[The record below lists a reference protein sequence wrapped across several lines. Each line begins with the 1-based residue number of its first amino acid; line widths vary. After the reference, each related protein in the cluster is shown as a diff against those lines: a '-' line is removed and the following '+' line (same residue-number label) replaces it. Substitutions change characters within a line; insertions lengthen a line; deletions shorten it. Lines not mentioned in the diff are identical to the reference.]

1 MSMYSSLGRKY
12 SIQNFLTKITLA
24 LILLFCIQLPQ
35 VQAQLKSPDEFLG
48 HQVGSAFS
56 YHHELLGY
64 AKHIADNSPRAV
76 YKSYGESY
84 EGRELGIL
92 VFASEK
98 NQQRLEEIRLNNL
111 KITGLENGEANLA
124 DAPAIVWLS
133 YNVHGN
139 EASCSEAA
147 MLAMKALADENNAET
162 TKWLENTVVI
172 IDPAL
177 NPDGRE
183 RYVFNY
189 NQLLG
194 RFPNADPSAREH
206 RSNWPSG
213 RTNHYY
219 FDLNR
224 DWAWQT
230 QVESQQRAVIYQE
243 WMPHVHADYHEM
255 GYNSPYYFAP
265 AAEPFHMAITDWQ
278 KEFQTTI
285 GKNHARHFEKEG
297 WLYYTGQ
304 VFDLFYPS
312 YGDTW
317 PTFNGAIGMT
327 YEQGGIGAGLQVVTM
342 MGDTLTLNART
353 AHHLTTSLSTIEATS
368 ENATQVVNEFTNYF
382 KKSVEGT
389 LFEYKAYGIKAT
401 SNSDNLKRLLSY
413 LDKQKISYSSPKSAR
428 KTDGYNFKNGKNE
441 KVDIEI
447 TDIVI
452 PVNQPKGV
460 LVRVLFEPNAVLT
473 DSLTYDIT
481 AWQSHY
487 IYGLDGYAVKNTID
501 LVGKEAFVKQ
511 QEKWTK
517 APKLTTEP
525 IYAYVSDW
533 NSLED
538 AKFLSELLQHNIKV
552 KYSDAPF
559 TLKGQK
565 FKAGALIVTKADNEK
580 NVAFGNI
587 YEKLA
592 KKYDRFYLATDTGFS
607 EEGADLGSNNVRYL
621 AKKKVLLLADN
632 DISQYNLGEI
642 WHFFDQEIGYP
653 ATIAEASRLGRLN
666 LSNYDVLVL
675 GEGYYRDL
683 LEGKLDRIKEWVRGG
698 GTLIALGSANNFLA
712 GKEGFDLMRKS
723 MSEDN
728 DKEKAKNMDYDTF
741 AERERQAISNVI
753 NGAVYPVSLDNSHP
767 LAYGLES
774 QYFTLKLEN
783 DHFAPSEYLWNVGVI
798 QNDQQRTGFS
808 GAKGK
813 KGIENSLS
821 FGVQEMGAG
830 KVVYLIDNVLYRAF
844 WVNGKLLVANAVF
857 FD

>member
-1 MSMYSSLGRKY
+1 MQSKNDGKKRCVNLMTFTFAL
-12 SIQNFLTKITLA
+12 FLVSCL
-24 LILLFCIQLPQ
+24 QLSTVFGQ
-35 VQAQLKSPDEFLG
+35 VQSPKDYLG
-48 HQVGSAFS
+48 HEIGDSFS
-56 YHHELLGY
+56 YHHQLVGY
-64 AKHIADNSPRAV
+64 AKHIAASSNRA
-76 YKSYGESY
+76 SFQEYGSSY
-84 EGRELGIL
+84 EGREMGVLI
-92 VFASEK
+92 FASEE
-98 NQQRLEEIRLNNL
+98 NQKRLKEIQANNL
-111 KITGLENGEANLA
+111 KITGLAEGEASLEN
-124 DAPAIVWLS
+124 APAIVWLS

-147 MLAMKALADENNAET
+147 MLAMQALADEGNAET

-230 QVESQQRAVIYQE
+230 QVESQQRVAIYQE

-278 KEFQTTI
+278 KEFQITI
-285 GKNHARHFEKEG
+285 GKNHAKHFEKEG

-327 YEQGGIGAGLQVVTM
+327 YEQGGIGAGLKVVTM
-342 MGDTLTLNART
+342 LGDTLTLNART

-368 ENATQVVNEFTNYF
+368 LNASKVVGEFANYF
-382 KKSVEGT
+382 KKSNTAET
-389 LFEYKAYGIKAT
+389 SEYKAYGIKA
-401 SNSDNLKRLLSY
+401 DNNADNVKRLLSY
-413 LDKQKISYSSPKSAR
+413 LDKQKIIYSSPKSE
-428 KTDGYNFKNGKNE
+428 KKLDGYNFKNGKIE
-441 KVDIEI
+441 KVQVERSDII
-447 TDIVI
+447 I

-460 LVRVLFEPNAVLT
+460 LVRVLFEPDAELT

-487 IYGLDGYAVKNTID
+487 IYGLDGYALKNTVD
-501 LVGKEAFVKQ
+501 LVDANKFENEVA
-511 QEKWTK
+511 
-517 APKLTTEP
+517 KLFKKEP
-525 IYAYVSDW
+525 IKTAESVYAYISHW
-533 NSLED
+533 TSLED
-538 AKFLSELLQHNIKV
+538 ARFLGELLQHNIKV
-552 KYSDAPF
+552 KYADAPF
-559 TLKGQK
+559 TLKGQQ
-565 FKAGALIVTKADNEK
+565 FKEGSLIVTKADNEK
-580 NVAFGNI
+580 LPDFGKT
-587 YEKLA
+587 YEMLA
-592 KKYDRFYLATDTGFS
+592 AKYQRFYLASETGFT
-607 EEGADLGSNNVRYL
+607 EQGADLGSNNVHYL
-621 AKKKVLLLADN
+621 SKKKVLILADS

-653 ATIAEASRLGRLN
+653 STIAEASRLGRLN
-666 LSNYDVLVL
+666 LANYDVLIL
-675 GEGYYRDL
+675 AEGYYRDL
-683 LEGKLDRIKEWVRGG
+683 LDGRLDRIKSWVRDG
-698 GTLIALGSANNFLA
+698 GTLIALGSANNYLA
-712 GKEGFDLMRKS
+712 GKEGFDLARKDIVDD
-723 MSEDN
+723 EEN
-728 DKEKAKNMDYDTF
+728 EKTKNMDYDTF

-753 NGAVYPVSLDNSHP
+753 NGAIYPVAIDNTHP
-767 LAYGLES
+767 LGYGFGN

-783 DHFAPSEYLWNVGVI
+783 DHFQPSEYLWNVGVI
-798 QNDQQRTGFS
+798 KDEQQRAGFS
-808 GAKGK
+808 GVKGK
-813 KGIENSLS
+813 KGIKESLS
-821 FGVQEMGAG
+821 FAVQDMGSG

>member
-1 MSMYSSLGRKY
+1 MQSRLDSKFHFEATLKMCVILIILCCIKLPSL
-12 SIQNFLTKITLA
+12 F
-24 LILLFCIQLPQ
+24 
-35 VQAQLKSPDEFLG
+35 AQLQNPEKFLG
-48 HQVGSAFS
+48 HKIGDAFS
-56 YHHELLGY
+56 YHHELMGY
-64 AKHIADNSPRAV
+64 AKHVAENSPRAV
-76 YKSYGESY
+76 FKNYGASY
-84 EGRELGIL
+84 EGREMGIL
-92 VFASEK
+92 IFASEK
-98 NQQRLEEIRLNNL
+98 NQKRLEEVRLNNL
-111 KITGLENGEANLA
+111 KITGLADGNAQLT

-147 MLAMKALADENNAET
+147 MLAMQALADSNNPET

-194 RFPNADPSAREH
+194 RFPNADPSSREH

-265 AAEPFHMAITDWQ
+265 AAEPFHVAITEWQ

-285 GKNHARHFEKEG
+285 GKNHARHFDKEG

-327 YEQGGIGAGLQVVTM
+327 YEQGGIGAGLKVVTM
-342 MGDTLTLNART
+342 IGDTLTLNART

-368 ENATQVVNEFTNYF
+368 DNAAKVVNEFVSYF
-382 KKSVEGT
+382 DKSQAAEG
-389 LFEYKAYGIKAT
+389 FAYKAYGIKAA
-401 SNSDNLKRLLSY
+401 NNPDNTKRLLSY
-413 LDKQKISYSSPKSAR
+413 LDKQKIRYSSPKTAR
-428 KTDGYNFKNGKNE
+428 KLDGYNFKSGRSE
-441 KVDIEI
+441 KVEVENSDII
-447 TDIVI
+447 I
-452 PVNQPKGV
+452 PVNQPKGI
-460 LVRVLFEPNAVLT
+460 LVSVLFEPDAVLT

-487 IYGLDGYAVKNTID
+487 MYGLDGYALKNAVD
-501 LVGKEAFVKQ
+501 LVEEAAFEQ
-511 QEKWTK
+511 QLK
-517 APKLTTEP
+517 KLHKEP
-525 IYAYVSDW
+525 IKTQQQVYAYVSNW
-533 NSLED
+533 ASLED
-538 AKFLSELLQHNIKV
+538 AKFLSELLQHDIKV
-552 KYSDAPF
+552 KYADMPF

-565 FKAGALIVTKADNEK
+565 FKEGAIIVTKADNEK
-580 NVAFGNI
+580 MPNFWKV
-587 YEKLA
+587 YERLA
-592 KKYDRFYLATDTGFS
+592 QKYERFYLASETGLT
-607 EEGADLGSNNVRYL
+607 EEGADLGSNNVHYMS
-621 AKKKVLLLADN
+621 KKKVLLLADN

-666 LSNYDVLVL
+666 LANYDVLIL
-675 GEGYYRDL
+675 AEGYYRDL
-683 LEGKLDRIKEWVRGG
+683 LDGKLDRIKTWVKDG

-712 GKEGFDLMRKS
+712 GKEGFDLMRK
-723 MSEDN
+723 MEADDV
-728 DKEKAKNMDYDTF
+728 DKEKAENMDYDTF

-753 NGAVYPVSLDNSHP
+753 NGAIYPVTLDNTHP
-767 LAYGLES
+767 LGYGLDK

-783 DHFAPSEYLWNVGVI
+783 DHYAASDNLWNVGVI
-798 QNDQQRTGFS
+798 HEQEQRSGFS

-813 KGIENSLS
+813 KGIDQSLS
-821 FGVQEMGAG
+821 FAVQDMGSG

-844 WVNGKLLVANAVF
+844 WINGKLLVANAVF